1 MNIFL
6 KDAECCSLHC
16 RLHLTKISWTP
27 KHKIYSSKYEC
38 LVVMRMLDHI
48 TYGNQGGKKEGRT
61 EDSQEMDSSA

>member
-1 MNIFL
+1 MNIVL

-48 TYGNQGGKKEGRT
+48 TYDNQRGGGGEEG
-61 EDSQEMDSSA
+61 